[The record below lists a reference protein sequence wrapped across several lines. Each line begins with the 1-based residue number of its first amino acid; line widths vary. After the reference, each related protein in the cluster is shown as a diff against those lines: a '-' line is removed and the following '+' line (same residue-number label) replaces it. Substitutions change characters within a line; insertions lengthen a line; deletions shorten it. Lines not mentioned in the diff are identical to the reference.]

1 MALASQPGPGS
12 LLDFIT
18 GGHTKKTQLL
28 VGDPQISRTI
38 LGDGMHDSA
47 GNAAYGNIPVI
58 RQVADPAKRG
68 DPDSSATV
76 LKKGL
81 QLVSWQSIAIDLA
94 HPGHRACAAL
104 TVNRNLPVI
113 P

>member
-68 DPDSSATV
+68 DPDSSAAV

-81 QLVSWQSIAIDLA
+81 QPVSWQSTAEDLA
-94 HPGHRACAAL
+94 YPSSRPFASLA
-104 TVNRNLPVI
+104 VN
-113 P
+113 